1 MTEASGIEI
10 PRDLLPDDGRFG
22 SGPSRVPQ
30 HAIEALTATGLSY
43 LGTSHRKA
51 PVKSVVASVRSGLAA
66 LYDLPPGY
74 EVVLGVGGAT
84 AFWDVSAFSLVAS
97 HSAHFTCGEF
107 SSKFASVCSGAPHL
121 GWSSTVSA
129 PPGSAPAPSA
139 IDGAD
144 AYAYIHNETSTG
156 VLGSWDRFGDE
167 VVLVDGTSAAGAI
180 PIEPSS
186 IDAYYFSP
194 QKAFGSEGGL
204 WVALMSPHA
213 LARVTEIVESGRWIP
228 PILSLA
234 TAIDNS
240 AKDQTYNTPAL
251 ATLFLLDVQIHQL
264 LDGGGLEQAFAVSTA
279 SSGHLY
285 RWAAASPFASPFV
298 AEERFRSPTVVTID
312 LDDSVPADVVSR
324 HLRVNGIVDI
334 DSYRKLGRNQLRI
347 ATFPTIPT
355 EDIEALTACIDFVV
369 EAM

>member
-1 MTEASGIEI
+1 MTERPGIEI

-30 HAIEALTATGLSY
+30 YAIDALAATGSAY

-66 LYDLPPGY
+66 LYDLPAGY

-84 AFWDVSAFSLVAS
+84 AFWDAAAFGLVAS

-121 GWSSTVSA
+121 DGISTVA
-129 PPGSAPAPSA
+129 AATGSAPVPEAVE
-139 IDGAD
+139 GAD

-180 PIEPSS
+180 PIDPSS

-204 WVALMSPHA
+204 WIALMSPHA
-213 LARVTEIVESGRWIP
+213 LARVTEIVETGRWIP
-228 PILSLA
+228 PFLSLA

-240 AKDQTYNTPAL
+240 TKDQTYNTPAL
-251 ATLFLLDVQIHQL
+251 ATLFLIDFQIHQL
-264 LDGGGLEQAFAVSTA
+264 LDRGGLEQALAISTA
-279 SSGHLY
+279 SSDHLY
-285 RWAAASPFASPFV
+285 GWAAASPFASPFV
-298 AEERFRSPTVVTID
+298 SEERFRSPTVVTID
-312 LDDSVPADVVSR
+312 LDDSVPADVVSL

-355 EDIEALTACIDFVV
+355 DDIEALTACVDFIV